1 MNSVSKINV
10 EIGSNAAQFAAGMGQ
25 ASSAVGRFTASAG
38 QMNMAVSQLAFA
50 ADDVVQVYGQSGV
63 AGALRAASNNI
74 SMMAASLFGVKGLM
88 IAVAASAAT
97 QLVMSF
103 SKTKDAAK
111 GAADGIDELVSAQ
124 RRKIEQDRAMS
135 QARAPAMGIPLTA
148 QRSTVQAAIDEQ
160 ERLRQEVR
168 NKRGFIKGLELERT
182 ELLRN
187 PRAFEQRTE
196 EESAKRKKLVEELD
210 SQLKTERDRLEV
222 LQEELKTQERI
233 TYAIKQRSAV
243 VAPGVPGDRF
253 GFFGEGAAAQGIR
266 ARLSL
271 AAAQQRAFDPMRFF
285 SRLPGA
291 QTFGSSGAVSTINQ
305 AMIGPKNVENAQL
318 AELKTIAR
326 STSDA
331 ARILG
336 GKLPVAVEVRL

>member
-10 EIGSNAAQFAAGMGQ
+10 QIGSNAAQFAAGMGQ

-38 QMNMAVSQLAFA
+38 QMRMAVSQLAFA
-50 ADDVVQVYGQSGV
+50 ADDVVQVYGQAGV

-74 SMMAASLFGVKGLM
+74 SVMAASLFGVKGLM

-103 SKTKDAAK
+103 SKTKDAASE
-111 GAADGIDELVSAQ
+111 ASEAIRQAQ
-124 RRKIEQDRAMS
+124 RALSEFQTQLSRGSAVPGQ
-135 QARAPAMGIPLTA
+135 
-148 QRSTVQAAIDEQ
+148 QRS
-160 ERLRQEVR
+160 LRQQ
-168 NKRGFIKGLELERT
+168 
-182 ELLRN
+182 LRDIGRESSLRSAVDRQMEG
-187 PRAFEQRTE
+187 RA
-196 EESAKRKKLVEELD
+196 ELD
-210 SQLKTERDRLEV
+210 SLRQQLADENKRIADLRQVAASVQGDDATKAVQDEIAERKKAARAIRDQIREQEKLNEAID
-222 LQEELKTQERI
+222 LQIENLRHNI
-233 TYAIKQRSAV
+233 
-243 VAPGVPGDRF
+243 APGVPGDRF
-253 GFFGEGAAAQGIR
+253 GFFGDGAAAQGIR

-271 AAAQQRAFDPMRFF
+271 AAAQQRTFDPMRFF
-285 SRLPGA
+285 SSLPGA